1 MSHQVKR
8 YVQIPAIRGD
18 RSLHVG
24 TRLATSV
31 QDRVQML
38 KKINFIS
45 LDSEG
50 ERLYIC
56 NMEQNFE
63 ILKTNNTGNIY
74 KDAQNIIEQARKY
87 AYQAIDIAMVQRN
100 WLLGKRIA
108 DEELQ
113 GGNRAEYGKEIIK
126 GLADYL
132 TNMYGKG
139 FTKSNLYQF
148 VQFYK
153 FFPDIFHAASGKLRI
168 LSWTHYR
175 NLLRVSDKNAR
186 DWYLKEATNEVWS
199 SRTLDRNIASQYY
212 YRLLQSQNKQVV
224 EAEMKQITEPYQQ
237 DKLEFIKNP
246 VVAEFLGL
254 SPNSDFS
261 ETKLESSIITHIQK
275 FVMELGK
282 GYAFVA
288 RQQHIKTDMGDY
300 FIDLVFYNYI
310 LKCFL
315 LIDLKTSRITHQD
328 VGQMDMYVRMYDSLK
343 RTEGDNPTIGL
354 ILCSETSED
363 MARYS
368 VLRDN
373 ERLFQAKYLTYL
385 PSIEQL
391 KEEIELQKEIF
402 RLHNESMSQ

>member
-1 MSHQVKR
+1 MK
-8 YVQIPAIRGD
+8 
-18 RSLHVG
+18 
-24 TRLATSV
+24 
-31 QDRVQML
+31 QDIEMYE
-38 KKINFIS
+38 IS
-45 LDSEG
+45 
-50 ERLYIC
+50 
-56 NMEQNFE
+56 
-63 ILKTNNTGNIY
+63 NTDDIF
-74 KDAQNIIEQARKY
+74 KDAQNIVEQTRNY
-87 AYQAIDIAMVQRN
+87 AYQAVNIAMIQRN

-113 GGNRAEYGKEIIK
+113 GENRAEYGKEVINR
-126 GLADYL
+126 LANHL
-132 TNMYGKG
+132 TNLYGKG
-139 FTKSNLYQF
+139 FSKSNLYQF

-153 FFPDIFHAASGKLRI
+153 YFPEIFHSASGKSFT

-175 NLLRVSDKNAR
+175 TLLRVTDKKAR
-186 DWYLKEATNEVWS
+186 EWYLQESEDEMWS
-199 SRTLDRNIASQYY
+199 VRTLDRNIASQYY
-212 YRLLQSQNKQVV
+212 YRLLQSQNKQKVKD
-224 EAEMKQITEPYQQ
+224 EMKDITAPLQQ
-237 DKLEFIKNP
+237 DNLEFIKNP

-254 SPNSDFS
+254 SPNADFS
-261 ETKLESSIITHIQK
+261 ETKLESSIISHIQK

-288 RQQHIKTDMGDY
+288 RQQHIKTDVGDY

-328 VGQMDMYVRMYDSLK
+328 VGQMDMYVRMYDNLK

-354 ILCSETSED
+354 ILCSETSKD

-368 VLRDN
+368 VLHDN
-373 ERLFQAKYLTYL
+373 ERLFQARYLTFL

-402 RLHNESMSQ
+402 QLQQSNDAPTKQ

>member
-1 MSHQVKR
+1 MKHDIGM
-8 YVQIPAIRGD
+8 YE
-18 RSLHVG
+18 
-24 TRLATSV
+24 
-31 QDRVQML
+31 
-38 KKINFIS
+38 IS
-45 LDSEG
+45 
-50 ERLYIC
+50 
-56 NMEQNFE
+56 
-63 ILKTNNTGNIY
+63 NTDDIF
-74 KDAQNIIEQARKY
+74 KDAQNIVEQTRNY
-87 AYQAIDIAMVQRN
+87 AYQAVNIAMIQRN

-113 GGNRAEYGKEIIK
+113 GENRAEYGKEVINR
-126 GLADYL
+126 LANHL
-132 TNMYGKG
+132 TNLYGKG
-139 FTKSNLYQF
+139 FSKSNLYQF

-153 FFPDIFHAASGKLRI
+153 YFPEIFHSLSGKSFT

-175 NLLRVSDKNAR
+175 TLLRVTDKKAR
-186 DWYLKEATNEVWS
+186 EWYLQESEDEMWS
-199 SRTLDRNIASQYY
+199 VRTLDRNIASQYY
-212 YRLLQSQNKQVV
+212 YRLLQSQNKQEVKD
-224 EAEMKQITEPYQQ
+224 EMKDITTPLQQ
-237 DKLEFIKNP
+237 DNLEFIKNP

-254 SPNSDFS
+254 SPNADFS
-261 ETKLESSIITHIQK
+261 ETKLESSIISHIQK

-288 RQQHIKTDMGDY
+288 RQQHIKTDVGDY

-328 VGQMDMYVRMYDSLK
+328 VGQMDMYVRMYDNLK

-354 ILCSETSED
+354 ILCSETSKD

-368 VLRDN
+368 VLHDN
-373 ERLFQAKYLTYL
+373 ERLFQARYLTFL

-402 RLHNESMSQ
+402 QLQQSNDTPTKQ

>member
-1 MSHQVKR
+1 MAMMQGVD
-8 YVQIPAIRGD
+8 II
-18 RSLHVG
+18 
-24 TRLATSV
+24 
-31 QDRVQML
+31 
-38 KKINFIS
+38 
-45 LDSEG
+45 
-50 ERLYIC
+50 
-56 NMEQNFE
+56 
-63 ILKTNNTGNIY
+63 KTNST
-74 KDAQNIIEQARKY
+74 DDIIEDVRDIIERTRDY
-87 AYQAIDIAMVQRN
+87 AFRAVNVAMVQRN

-108 DEELQ
+108 EEELL
-113 GGNRAEYGKEIIK
+113 GGDRAEYGKVIIRR
-126 GLADYL
+126 LADYL
-132 TNMYGKG
+132 TEQYGKG

-153 FFPDIFHAASGKLRI
+153 LFPDIFHAASGKSQI

-175 NLLRVSDKNAR
+175 SLLRVNDKCAR
-186 DWYLKEATNEVWS
+186 DWYVQEAITEVWS
-199 SRTLDRNIASQYY
+199 ARTLDRNIASQYY
-212 YRLLQSQNKQVV
+212 YRLLQSQNRRVV
-224 EAEMKQITEPYQQ
+224 EDEMKQITASYQQ

-246 VVAEFLGL
+246 IVAEFLGL
-254 SPNSDFS
+254 SPNIDFS
-261 ETKLESSIITHIQK
+261 ETKLEAAIITHLQK

-315 LIDLKTSRITHQD
+315 LIDLKTERITHQD
-328 VGQMDMYVRMYDSLK
+328 VGQMDMYVRMYDNLK

-373 ERLFQAKYLTYL
+373 ERLFQARYLTYL
-385 PSIEQL
+385 PSIDQL
-391 KEEIELQKEIF
+391 REEIEQQIEIF
-402 RLHNESMSQ
+402 RLQQECVNIE

>member
-1 MSHQVKR
+1 MKHDIEM
-8 YVQIPAIRGD
+8 YE
-18 RSLHVG
+18 
-24 TRLATSV
+24 
-31 QDRVQML
+31 
-38 KKINFIS
+38 IS
-45 LDSEG
+45 
-50 ERLYIC
+50 
-56 NMEQNFE
+56 
-63 ILKTNNTGNIY
+63 NTDDIF
-74 KDAQNIIEQARKY
+74 KDAQNIVEQTRNY
-87 AYQAIDIAMVQRN
+87 AYQAVNIAMIQRN

-113 GGNRAEYGKEIIK
+113 GENRAEYGKEVINR
-126 GLADYL
+126 LANHL
-132 TNMYGKG
+132 TNLYGKG
-139 FTKSNLYQF
+139 FSKSNLYQF

-153 FFPDIFHAASGKLRI
+153 YFPEIFHSLSGKSFT

-175 NLLRVSDKNAR
+175 TLLRVTDKKAR
-186 DWYLKEATNEVWS
+186 EWYLQESEDEMWS
-199 SRTLDRNIASQYY
+199 VRTLDRNIASQYY
-212 YRLLQSQNKQVV
+212 YRLLQSQNKQEVKD
-224 EAEMKQITEPYQQ
+224 EMKDITTPLQQ
-237 DKLEFIKNP
+237 DNLEFIKNP

-254 SPNSDFS
+254 SPNADFS
-261 ETKLESSIITHIQK
+261 ETKLESSIISHIQK

-288 RQQHIKTDMGDY
+288 RQQHIKTDVGDY

-328 VGQMDMYVRMYDSLK
+328 VGQMDMYVRMYDNLK

-354 ILCSETSED
+354 ILCSETSKD

-368 VLRDN
+368 VLHDN
-373 ERLFQAKYLTYL
+373 ERLFQARYLTFL

-402 RLHNESMSQ
+402 QLQQSNDTPTKQ

>member
-1 MSHQVKR
+1 MR
-8 YVQIPAIRGD
+8 ILGIGGLTFYNNLNMAYD
-18 RSLHVG
+18 
-24 TRLATSV
+24 T
-31 QDRVQML
+31 
-38 KKINFIS
+38 KIIKV
-45 LDSEG
+45 E
-50 ERLYIC
+50 
-56 NMEQNFE
+56 
-63 ILKTNNTGNIY
+63 NTCDIFA
-74 KDAQNIIEQARKY
+74 DVQNIIEQTRQY
-87 AYQAIDIAMVQRN
+87 AYHAVNVAMVQRN

-113 GGNRAEYGKEIIK
+113 NAERAEYGKEIISR
-126 GLADYL
+126 LASYL
-132 TNMYGKG
+132 TDQYGKG
-139 FTKSNLYQF
+139 YTKSNLYQF

-153 FFPDIFHAASGKLRI
+153 MFPDIFHSPRGKSQI

-175 NLLRVSDKNAR
+175 NLLRVTDKSAR
-186 DWYLKEATNEVWS
+186 EWYLNEAVNEMWS
-199 SRTLDRNIASQYY
+199 ARTLDRNIASQYY
-212 YRLLQSQNKQVV
+212 YRLLQSQNRDVV
-224 EAEMKQITEPYQQ
+224 KREMSQLTASYQR

-246 VVAEFLGL
+246 IVAEFLGL
-254 SPNSDFS
+254 APNTDFS
-261 ETKLESSIITHIQK
+261 ETNLETSIISHIQK

-328 VGQMDMYVRMYDSLK
+328 VGQMDMYVRMYDDLK

-368 VLRDN
+368 VLHDN
-373 ERLFQAKYLTYL
+373 ERLFQARYLTYL
-385 PSIEQL
+385 PTVDQL
-391 KEEIELQKEIF
+391 KEEIELQKEVF
-402 RLHNESMSQ
+402 RLQQEDKTIE

>member
-1 MSHQVKR
+1 M
-8 YVQIPAIRGD
+8 I
-18 RSLHVG
+18 
-24 TRLATSV
+24 
-31 QDRVQML
+31 
-38 KKINFIS
+38 
-45 LDSEG
+45 
-50 ERLYIC
+50 
-56 NMEQNFE
+56 
-63 ILKTNNTGNIY
+63 
-74 KDAQNIIEQARKY
+74 
-87 AYQAIDIAMVQRN
+87 QRN

-113 GGNRAEYGKEIIK
+113 GENRAEYGKEVINR
-126 GLADYL
+126 LANHL
-132 TNMYGKG
+132 TNLYGKG
-139 FTKSNLYQF
+139 FSKSNLYQF

-153 FFPDIFHAASGKLRI
+153 YFPEIFHSLSGKSFT

-175 NLLRVSDKNAR
+175 TLLRVTDKKAR
-186 DWYLKEATNEVWS
+186 EWYLQESEDEMWS
-199 SRTLDRNIASQYY
+199 VRTLDRNIASQYY
-212 YRLLQSQNKQVV
+212 YRLLQSQNKQEVKD
-224 EAEMKQITEPYQQ
+224 EMKDITTPLQQ
-237 DKLEFIKNP
+237 DNLEFIKNP

-254 SPNSDFS
+254 SPNADFS
-261 ETKLESSIITHIQK
+261 ETKLESSIISHIQK

-288 RQQHIKTDMGDY
+288 RQQHIKTDVGDY

-328 VGQMDMYVRMYDSLK
+328 VGQMDMYVRMYDNLK

-354 ILCSETSED
+354 ILCSETSKD

-368 VLRDN
+368 VLHDN
-373 ERLFQAKYLTYL
+373 ERLFQARYLTFL

-402 RLHNESMSQ
+402 QLQQSNDTPTKQ